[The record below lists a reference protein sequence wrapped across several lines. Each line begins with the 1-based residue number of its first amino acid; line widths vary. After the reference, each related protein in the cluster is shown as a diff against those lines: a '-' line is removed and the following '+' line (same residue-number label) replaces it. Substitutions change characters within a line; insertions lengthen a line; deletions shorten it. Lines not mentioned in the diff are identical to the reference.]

1 MADAKFTRYSDLG
14 GGSVVIPDNNATALD
29 IESTDGKDYI
39 LIDTTD
45 SHETINI
52 GSGAT
57 SSDVCHVSIG
67 SSPGSIGEILR
78 VRQNHTSDSLVL
90 FENTGSGIA
99 LDVQVNSS
107 SGDALTV
114 KNNSGGIFAAFNAD
128 HALKLTNPTHED
140 TDGGRESTIRFS
152 GEKADGTAHELVRLE
167 SHHDGSADDTKGE
180 FSISTN
186 NGTSLTER
194 VTINSSGFFGIN
206 DSSPSKRLTLKAGSS
221 NEDIFVILSSSGGT
235 CIRDEIYGSDGATRY
250 FKSGAANHII
260 GAGTTFAGCVFNELG
275 ESGVDFRIESDS
287 NTHQFFLDSSENKI
301 GLNESTPSKML
312 DLMNGASGGDILCF
326 DIFTH
331 DGAVETSDERMKENI
346 VETPLGLDFIKSLN
360 PVAYKWKDT
369 PETRQTYTVAETPDT
384 PEHVAEQVYP
394 AVTYTRTHHGLLA
407 QEVNAAIESAGLTA
421 KDFAGYCYEEE
432 RDEHRLRYSQFI
444 APLIKSV
451 KELSSQ
457 VEALTARVAEL
468 ESGG

>member
-1 MADAKFTRYSDLG
+1 MADAKIINYGQPIG
-14 GGSVVIPDNNATALD
+14 GGTTVIPDNNSTALD
-29 IESTDGKDYI
+29 VESVDGDYLTIDTSNSSEKI
-39 LIDTTD
+39 LIA
-45 SHETINI
+45 
-52 GSGAT
+52 SGA
-57 SSDVCHVSIG
+57 
-67 SSPGSIGEILR
+67 
-78 VRQNHTSDSLVL
+78 
-90 FENTGSGIA
+90 
-99 LDVQVNSS
+99 
-107 SGDALTV
+107 
-114 KNNSGGIFAAFNAD
+114 
-128 HALKLTNPTHED
+128 PT
-140 TDGGRESTIRFS
+140 TF
-152 GEKADGTAHELVRLE
+152 KAGFGTASPDKRFHFHAETGG
-167 SHHDGSADDTKGE
+167 GS
-180 FSISTN
+180 
-186 NGTSLTER
+186 
-194 VTINSSGFFGIN
+194 
-206 DSSPSKRLTLKAGSS
+206 
-221 NEDIFVILSSSGGT
+221 EDIMRITSKTEASKFVLWQCEGQSNRGVMRIFNGGSPCHIFDSEGLAYGGVIINEQGFST
-235 CIRDEIYGSDGATRY
+235 C
-250 FKSGAANHII
+250 
-260 GAGTTFAGCVFNELG
+260 
-275 ESGVDFRIESDS
+275 DFRVESDS

-369 PETRQTYTVAETPDT
+369 PETRQAYTVPGTPDT

-457 VEALTARVAEL
+457 VEALTARVTEL

>member
-1 MADAKFTRYSDLG
+1 MADAKFTRYSDIG

-114 KNNSGGIFAAFNAD
+114 KNNSGGVFASFNAD

-167 SHHDGSADDTKGE
+167 SHHDGSEDDTKGE

-250 FKSGAANHII
+250 FKSGSANHII

-287 NTHQFFLDSSENKI
+287 NTHMFFLDSSENKI
-301 GLNESTPSKML
+301 GINVASPAHPLDVAGTAGLSTGTAWT
-312 DLMNGASGGDILCF
+312 N
-326 DIFTH
+326 
-331 DGAVETSDERMKENI
+331 TSDERIKTDIQNIEN
-346 VETPLGLDFIKSLN
+346 GLEAINSLRPVSFKYSEDYLRVHPEIDGSKRYNSFI
-360 PVAYKWKDT
+360 
-369 PETRQTYTVAETPDT
+369 
-384 PEHVAEQVYP
+384 
-394 AVTYTRTHHGLLA
+394 A
-407 QEVNAAIESAGLTA
+407 QEYAQVFPDAVSSSGDLVEVLVEGVRAAPENGIEAV
-421 KDFAGYCYEEE
+421 EEQTQVLLE
-432 RDEHRLRYSQFI
+432 DVKQFTPHDLNMYLVR
-444 APLIKSV
+444 AV
-451 KELSSQ
+451 QELS
-457 VEALTARVAEL
+457 ARLAAL
-468 ESGG
+468 ESGE